1 MVVLF
6 IYLLLGFFV
15 LIMGGAIS
23 CTRTD
28 KHFLLTLALTN
39 SQERLSRTFGL
50 TFISTD

>member
-6 IYLLLGFFV
+6 ICCLVFFV
-15 LIMGGAIS
+15 LIMGGAIA
-23 CTRTD
+23 CTRTA